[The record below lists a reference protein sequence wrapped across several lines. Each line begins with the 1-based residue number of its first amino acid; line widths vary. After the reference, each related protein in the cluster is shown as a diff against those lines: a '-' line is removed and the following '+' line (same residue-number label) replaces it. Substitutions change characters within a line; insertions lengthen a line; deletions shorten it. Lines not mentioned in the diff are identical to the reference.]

1 MQETFFVAL
10 PSDHPLAQ
18 DDRPLALTELAGD
31 DWILPSTE
39 GFLIDACREAGFEPH
54 VVAISSETVST
65 RGMIERGLG
74 VGWVPSLL
82 AAEYRGVAVVRR
94 VAGGPIR
101 RRDIYALLPPGE
113 RHHNVGDVLAA
124 LREAA
129 RAFDVSAER

>member
-1 MQETFFVAL
+1 MPPDHRLARDDGPVAL
-10 PSDHPLAQ
+10 TD
-18 DDRPLALTELAGD
+18 LAGD

-54 VVAISSETVST
+54 IVAISAETVST
-65 RGMIERGLG
+65 RGMIRRGLG

-82 AAEYRGVAVVRR
+82 VDDYRHVVAVRPVE
-94 VAGGPIR
+94 GPMR

-113 RHHNVGDVLAA
+113 RHRHVGDVLTA

-129 RAFDVSAER
+129 HAFDATRPR